1 MIFLHQVART
11 QGLLKI
17 EIDLSLRGSIMDF
30 SSTDSLMQEHLTVR
44 RIGNIAQIC
53 SNRLYANEDIPVED
67 IQIISVIIEEFI
79 DAFHHGK
86 EEKAY
91 FPITRSKDSFS
102 EDTRKFLIEH
112 ELGRRIANMLR
123 RELEELIR
131 RDDSSNSKGVSTRLK
146 WNNRNKE
153 PVARFLKSYAVF
165 VSDHTAKEDTFFQ
178 AIQEKNSISE
188 EEDRELL
195 RHYEVCKGQIG
206 GQARIEEMVKLID
219 YLEGREWMKQQ

>member
-1 MIFLHQVART
+1 MCAGF
-11 QGLLKI
+11 
-17 EIDLSLRGSIMDF
+17 SMDSP
-30 SSTDSLMQEHLTVR
+30 SSTDNLMQEHLIVR
-44 RIGNIAQIC
+44 RIGNIAQRC
-53 SNRLYANEDIPVED
+53 SDRLYANEDIPIED

-153 PVARFLKSYAVF
+153 PVARFLKSYAIF
-165 VSDHTAKEDTFFQ
+165 VSDHTTKEDIFFKTIQ
-178 AIQEKNSISE
+178 AKNSISE